1 MDEETLEIRAVGV
14 TTSNVG
20 DAPMLPDLLEQIPPD
35 QDIAAVTAPSRQ
47 HPADAP
53 AGQWMGP
60 TTRADAIM

>member
-1 MDEETLEIRAVGV
+1 M
-14 TTSNVG
+14 

-35 QDIAAVTAPSRQ
+35 QEIATVTAPFRQ

-60 TTRADAIM
+60 MIRADATT